1 MLKCTKKVFDIVVV
15 SGTRIIKKA
24 SLTPNVNFQ
33 NYSLE
38 FTPTEQRAGGALLYI
53 VNHLPYKPRTNLN
66 SNKANRLESTSIEI
80 INSRKCNI
88 IVGYLD
94 KHHNMDVLEFNKI
107 IFTLLDKLSKE
118 NKQVFLLGDFN
129 ISLLNYNDYQPTNE
143 FLDYAAFN
151 SFIPYT
157 LEPTRI
163 ISNSETLI
171 ENIFSN
177 IIFHE
182 MISGNIT
189 ATISDHLPKF
199 CLLLIQ
205 FQRHH
210 AKNPISMKEI
220 GKDLLKQTLY
230 LTFWIKIGLAFS
242 N

>member
-1 MLKCTKKVFDIVVV
+1 MLKCTNQVFDIVIV
-15 SGTRIIKKA
+15 SETRIIKKA
-24 SLTPNVNFQ
+24 SLTSNVNLQ
-33 NYSLE
+33 NYSFE
-38 FTPTEQRAGGALLYI
+38 FTPTEQSAGGALLYI
-53 VNHLPYKPRTNLN
+53 VNHLSYKPRTDLN

-94 KHHNMDVLEFNKI
+94 KHHNMDVFEFNKI
-107 IFTLLDKLSKE
+107 ILTPLDKLSEEDKL
-118 NKQVFLLGDFN
+118 VFLLDDFN

-143 FLDYAAFN
+143 FLDYVAFN

-163 ISNSETLI
+163 TSNSETLI

-182 MISGNIT
+182 MISVNIN

-205 FQRHH
+205 FPRHH
-210 AKNPISMKEI
+210 AKNPISMKGI
-220 GKDLLKQTLY
+220 GKDLLKQTLH

>member
-1 MLKCTKKVFDIVVV
+1 
-15 SGTRIIKKA
+15 
-24 SLTPNVNFQ
+24 
-33 NYSLE
+33 
-38 FTPTEQRAGGALLYI
+38 
-53 VNHLPYKPRTNLN
+53 
-66 SNKANRLESTSIEI
+66 
-80 INSRKCNI
+80 
-88 IVGYLD
+88 
-94 KHHNMDVLEFNKI
+94 MDVFEFNKI
-107 IFTLLDKLSKE
+107 ILTPLDKLSEEDKL
-118 NKQVFLLGDFN
+118 VFLLDDFN

-143 FLDYAAFN
+143 FLDYVAFN

-163 ISNSETLI
+163 TSNSETLI

-182 MISGNIT
+182 MISVNIN

-205 FQRHH
+205 FPRHH
-210 AKNPISMKEI
+210 AKNPISMKGI

>member
-1 MLKCTKKVFDIVVV
+1 MLKCTNQVFDIVIV
-15 SGTRIIKKA
+15 SETRIIKKA
-24 SLTPNVNFQ
+24 SLTSNVNLK
-33 NYSLE
+33 NYSFE
-38 FTPTEQRAGGALLYI
+38 FTPTEQSAGGALLYI
-53 VNHLPYKPRTNLN
+53 VNHLSYKPLTDLN

-88 IVGYLD
+88 IGGYLD
-94 KHHNMDVLEFNKI
+94 KHHNMDVFEFNKI
-107 IFTLLDKLSKE
+107 IFTPLDKLSEEDKL
-118 NKQVFLLGDFN
+118 VFLLDDFN

-143 FLDYAAFN
+143 FLDYVAFN

-163 ISNSETLI
+163 TSNSETLI

-182 MISGNIT
+182 MISVNIT

-205 FQRHH
+205 FSK
-210 AKNPISMKEI
+210 ASCKK
-220 GKDLLKQTLY
+220 
-230 LTFWIKIGLAFS
+230 S
-242 N
+242 NINERDW